1 MTFEYENAVKEL
13 QAKDEIR
20 DLVFSY
26 CEAIRNRDIDL
37 LVTLYTLDASF
48 GSMGTGEDALKAM
61 AEATME
67 QLEFAVILVANHRI
81 TFLSKR
87 EAKGEVWARCY
98 AQNKREGYYEQII
111 KYIDQYELT
120 KSQNLETASWK
131 FKHRR
136 HHLWF
141 GQSKESPLTL
151 PPADWPKNNIGL
163 GRELLSDEAIQNLRE

>member
-1 MTFEYENAVKEL
+1 
-13 QAKDEIR
+13 
-20 DLVFSY
+20 
-26 CEAIRNRDIDL
+26 
-37 LVTLYTLDASF
+37 
-48 GSMGTGEDALKAM
+48 MGTGEDALKAM

-81 TFLSKR
+81 TFLSKC
-87 EAKGEVWARCY
+87 EAKGELWARCY

-111 KYIDQYELT
+111 KYTDQYELSQ
-120 KSQNLETASWK
+120 SQNLETASWK

>member
-1 MTFEYENAVKEL
+1 MTFEYENAVKKL

-26 CEAIRNRDIDL
+26 CEAIRNRDIEL
-37 LVTLYTLDASF
+37 LVTLYTPDASF

-67 QLEFAVILVANHRI
+67 QLEFAV

-111 KYIDQYELT
+111 RYTDQYELP
-120 KSQNLETASWK
+120 KSQHLETASWK

>member
-81 TFLSKR
+81 TFLGKCES
-87 EAKGEVWARCY
+87 EGEVWARCY
-98 AQNKREGYYEQII
+98 AQQKRRLLRTNNQIHRSI
-111 KYIDQYELT
+111 RAIPIPESGNSK
-120 KSQNLETASWK
+120 LEIQTPSP
-131 FKHRR
+131 
-136 HHLWF
+136 
-141 GQSKESPLTL
+141 SPLVWT
-151 PPADWPKNNIGL
+151 K
-163 GRELLSDEAIQNLRE
+163 

>member
-37 LVTLYTLDASF
+37 LVTLYTPDASF

-87 EAKGEVWARCY
+87 EAKGE
-98 AQNKREGYYEQII
+98 
-111 KYIDQYELT
+111 
-120 KSQNLETASWK
+120 
-131 FKHRR
+131 
-136 HHLWF
+136 LW
-141 GQSKESPLTL
+141 
-151 PPADWPKNNIGL
+151 N
-163 GRELLSDEAIQNLRE
+163 